1 MLIKTF
7 GSAVYGVEALTIT
20 VEVNVTG
27 GKFFY
32 LVGLPDNAV
41 KESEQRIEST
51 LKSSGYYM
59 PRIKVIVNLAPADIK
74 KTGTAFDLPIA
85 MAILGA
91 SEQLPNAERL
101 SEYVI
106 MGELSLDGNIQP
118 IKGALPIAITAAK
131 EQFKD

>member
-1 MLIKTF
+1 MIKTF

-20 VEVNVTG
+20 VEVNITG

-32 LVGLPDNAV
+32 MVGLPDNAV

-51 LKSSGYYM
+51 LKNSGYYM

-85 MAILGA
+85 LAIMGA

-118 IKGALPIAITAAK
+118 IKGALPIAITARK
-131 EQFKD
+131 E

>member
-1 MLIKTF
+1 MLVKTY

-20 VEVNVTG
+20 VEVNVTSG
-27 GKFFY
+27 QKFY
-32 LVGLPDNAV
+32 MVGLPDNAV

-51 LKSSGYYM
+51 LKSIGYFM
-59 PRIKVIVNLAPADIK
+59 PRTKVIINLAPADIK

-85 MAILGA
+85 LGIMGA

-106 MGELSLDGNIQP
+106 MGELSLDGNV
-118 IKGALPIAITAAK
+118 
-131 EQFKD
+131 